1 MALEPPADAG
11 HHRVRQPP
19 RLLDDLRPRF
29 LADHLLQFA
38 HKPGIGMG
46 AGAGPQQVVGV
57 VRMGDPVA
65 DGGIHR
71 ILQGGAAVP
80 HRTHLGAQ
88 HLHARHVGRLA
99 RHVDGAH
106 VDHAFQAV
114 QRAHRGRGDPVL
126 PRAGLGDDAALAHA
140 PGQQRLTQAIVDLV
154 GARVV
159 QVFAFEEQAG
169 AAQLVADRRG
179 IQQRARAAHVV
190 RQHGAVLGPEPRFR
204 PDGAISAFKRVQR
217 RRQRLGHV
225 AAAVAAELPRRVGK
239 FWM

>member
-1 MALEPPADAG
+1 
-11 HHRVRQPP
+11 
-19 RLLDDLRPRF
+19 
-29 LADHLLQFA
+29 
-38 HKPGIGMG
+38 
-46 AGAGPQQVVGV
+46 
-57 VRMGDPVA
+57 
-65 DGGIHR
+65 
-71 ILQGGAAVP
+71 
-80 HRTHLGAQ
+80 
-88 HLHARHVGRLA
+88 
-99 RHVDGAH
+99 
-106 VDHAFQAV
+106 
-114 QRAHRGRGDPVL
+114 VL

-140 PGQQRLTQAIVDLV
+140 PRQQRLPQAIVDLV

-190 RQHGAVLGPEPRFR
+190 RQHGPVLGPEPGFR

-239 FWM
+239 LWM